1 MITILTSYNFE
12 IRSNCPN
19 SLGLEYLPQVQY
31 SLLPA
36 VIPYGTIYKR
46 NKYIVEHATRQV
58 DNINSAREE
67 VKNYLRK
74 EWTVLRLFILTKP
87 YGSNP

>member
-67 VKNYLRK
+67 VKKLSEEGVDCIKAIYSDKTL
-74 EWTVLRLFILTKP
+74 WI
-87 YGSNP
+87 